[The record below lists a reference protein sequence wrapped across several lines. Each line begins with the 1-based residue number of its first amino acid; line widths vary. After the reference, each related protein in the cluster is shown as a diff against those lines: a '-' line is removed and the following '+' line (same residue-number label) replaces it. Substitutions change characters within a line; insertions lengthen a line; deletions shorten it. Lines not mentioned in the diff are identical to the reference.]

1 MSSSG
6 VYKGGSPE
14 ITNYPSARVNTMFAL
29 VWVFCGVLTVL
40 IPLIFRTLKMS
51 NYQNMYYMY
60 NWEEAQQQYQQQQ
73 QEYYEQMYENQYMQ
87 EYGQGNYQYQWEQM
101 RGKYDINQCKW
112 YQLNCF
118 PYYINE
124 NGEPEPAAG
133 WYPAWFSGWTKTE
146 EEREQMMKE
155 GETSSAMV
163 FVYIWQIIM
172 FITILVY
179 GYIVIK
185 QNRVV
190 TGVTVALVVFANMCF
205 LCMWM
210 LADGS
215 IVTDGEY
222 VQRTGFYGQFSV
234 LMFITNAW
242 YIVFGIVF
250 GAIFAIRGH
259 HMHEEKHPNKQ
270 QKLQDANAENYQPLE
285 GDSPKQKR
293 EPISV

>member
-1 MSSSG
+1 
-6 VYKGGSPE
+6 
-14 ITNYPSARVNTMFAL
+14 MFAL

-40 IPLIFRTLKMS
+40 IPLIFRTLKMN

-87 EYGQGNYQYQWEQM
+87 QYGQGDYRYQWEQM
-101 RGKYDINQCKW
+101 QGKYDLNQCKW

-185 QNRVV
+185 QNRIV

-242 YIVFGIVF
+242 YIVFGIIF
-250 GAIFAIRGH
+250 SAIFAIRGH
-259 HMHEEKHPNKQ
+259 RMHEEKQPSKK
-270 QKLQDANAENYQPLE
+270 QKLQEDSAQSYQPLE
-285 GDSPKQKR
+285 GDSPTQKR